1 MNFQPEKKKLETFL
15 KNEYQLH
22 SYLVAKH
29 ISGKILMKQIT
40 LVFSGKERLNWSGE
54 RGGNM
59 SHIFHFSQ
67 FDFEPWEGV
76 TCFKY
81 YTKII

>member
-1 MNFQPEKKKLETFL
+1 MNFQPEKKKTGDIF

-22 SYLVAKH
+22 SFLVAKH

-40 LVFSGKERLNWSGE
+40 LVFSGKEDWIEVRKEVELC
-54 RGGNM
+54 
-59 SHIFHFSQ
+59 HCIFHFSQ
-67 FDFEPWEGV
+67 FDFEPLEDI
-76 TCFKY
+76 TCLKY